1 MKSFQERIKNVTIKG
16 WISCAVSSIAYI
28 AFIVWVAWGDWKS
41 LAWIA
46 LLPVI
51 IDAFTTKYI
60 NWGWWKKYKPIT
72 KEEQAKGIKR
82 PQANKVLYTIFS
94 WIDAILFAL
103 VAVYFIN
110 IYFFQNYQIPT
121 SSLEKTLRVG
131 DFLCVNKMCYGAR
144 VPNTPLSMPLVQ
156 HTMPWGGKSY
166 FKKPQWEY
174 KRLKGWDKVEKGDI
188 VVFNFP
194 AGDTVCSKLENPD
207 IYTLRHIL
215 QTKGKFFLLQ
225 EYGISISSKDLQSV
239 ITRPVDRRENYVKR
253 CVGTP
258 GDTLQIINNVI
269 YINGQAEPTH
279 PYLQYNY
286 IIKTDG
292 RLLSYKYLEQLGISQ
307 DDYVRGSELASIGV
321 YILPLTTAMKE
332 QLMKNSHIV
341 SIEIQPEQCGGEVY
355 PLGHNNWT
363 RDNYGPIYIPAKG
376 DTVMITEE
384 NYWVYKRIADAYE
397 FKSIKIGEPYVFEMD
412 HYWMMGDNRHQSA
425 DSRYWGFVPEDHIVG
440 RPMFVWLSIDKDKS
454 WTTGRIRW
462 NRIGLSNFE

>member
-41 LAWIA
+41 LAWIV

-156 HTMPWGGKSY
+156 HTMPWGSKSY
-166 FKKPQWEY
+166 IDKPQWEY

-194 AGDTVCSKLENPD
+194 TGDTVCAKVQNPD
-207 IYTLRHIL
+207 YYTLCHYY
-215 QTKGKFFLLQ
+215 GKEIVHKNKAEF
-225 EYGISISSKDLQSV
+225 GDIV
-239 ITRPVDRRENYVKR
+239 VRPVDRRENYVKR

-269 YINGQAEPTH
+269 YINVQAEPTH

-292 RLLSYKYLEQLGISQ
+292 QLLSYKYLEQLGISQ
-307 DDYVRGSELASIGV
+307 DDYVNGSKYASAGV

-341 SIEIQPEQCGGEVY
+341 SIEIEPEQYGGEVY
-355 PLGHNNWT
+355 PLGHNIWT

-397 FKSIKIGEPYVFEMD
+397 FKPIKIGEPYVFEMD

>member
-41 LAWIA
+41 LAWIV

-72 KEEQAKGIKR
+72 KEEKAKGIKR

-156 HTMPWGGKSY
+156 HTMPWGSKSY
-166 FKKPQWEY
+166 IDKPQWEY

-188 VVFNFP
+188 VVMLSDGIVQSFDETPWLCEILTF
-194 AGDTVCSKLENPD
+194 DTKDDTC
-207 IYTLRHIL
+207 TLAEKIL
-215 QTKGKFFLLQ
+215 AKAK
-225 EYGISISSKDLQSV
+225 YVNARRDDMSV
-239 ITRPVDRRENYVKR
+239 VVLK
-253 CVGTP
+253 
-258 GDTLQIINNVI
+258 
-269 YINGQAEPTH
+269 
-279 PYLQYNY
+279 
-286 IIKTDG
+286 
-292 RLLSYKYLEQLGISQ
+292 
-307 DDYVRGSELASIGV
+307 
-321 YILPLTTAMKE
+321 
-332 QLMKNSHIV
+332 IV
-341 SIEIQPEQCGGEVY
+341 
-355 PLGHNNWT
+355 
-363 RDNYGPIYIPAKG
+363 
-376 DTVMITEE
+376 
-384 NYWVYKRIADAYE
+384 
-397 FKSIKIGEPYVFEMD
+397 
-412 HYWMMGDNRHQSA
+412 
-425 DSRYWGFVPEDHIVG
+425 
-440 RPMFVWLSIDKDKS
+440 
-454 WTTGRIRW
+454 
-462 NRIGLSNFE
+462 